1 MVGLIT
7 PLLQFGARE
16 IILLSLGGL
25 MLAFMFWS
33 LSSSLNAP
41 VARRQA
47 MSRLRHYIDREENL
61 SPLERMLDRAEAEMR
76 GSKSAKARRKA
87 DLLPTVT
94 RWINNSSNAFLNGMA
109 SDLTRIGSNWRPS
122 EILYAAM
129 ALAAFAFLVFG
140 VGLRMMAL
148 GLGTAAAG
156 FAAPFMVVKF
166 FAKRWTARFEN
177 QLADTLLLMSNAT
190 AAGYGFQQAMEMVAR
205 EGMPPM
211 SEEFSKMNQEVRLG
225 VPIADALMHMSER
238 VKNRDMTLTAT
249 ALIIAMEVG
258 GAISEILRTISETI
272 RERVRIRG
280 EISVLSTQGKM
291 TGGILSALPIFLF
304 FILNV
309 VTRGTAGPG
318 EPPYMDPLFNGKEYP
333 WGPRMVVFGIFSQ
346 VTGYM
351 IIQKIVSIDI

>member
-1 MVGLIT
+1 MVGLIL
-7 PLLQFGARE
+7 PLLQFGLRE
-16 IILLSLGGL
+16 SLPLVLGLCWLAMTVALLRSSLG
-25 MLAFMFWS
+25 AP
-33 LSSSLNAP
+33 SSQ
-41 VARRQA
+41 RQA
-47 MSRLRHYIDREENL
+47 MNRLRNYIDRDENL
-61 SPLERMLDRAEAEMR
+61 SPLDRILDRAEADSRKQRTR
-76 GSKSAKARRKA
+76 GRRKD
-87 DLLPTVT
+87 DLLPHLSRLVEQ
-94 RWINNSSNAFLNGMA
+94 SGLKFLNTMA
-109 SDLTRIGSNWRPS
+109 ADLTRIGSNWRPS
-122 EILYAAM
+122 EILYGAM
-129 ALAAFAFLVFG
+129 AMAALLALVFIA
-140 VGLRMMAL
+140 LRLYVVAVMA
-148 GLGTAAAG
+148 AAAG
-156 FAAPFMVVKF
+156 FAAPFMLVKF
-166 FAKRWTARFEN
+166 FAKRWTVRFEN

-225 VPIADALMHMSER
+225 VPIADALTHMSER
-238 VKNRDMTLTAT
+238 VQNRDMTLTAT

-280 EISVLSTQGKM
+280 EIAVLSTQGKM
-291 TGGILSALPIFLF
+291 TGAILSALPIFLF
-304 FILNV
+304 FILNF

-346 VTGYM
+346 ITGYL